1 MPITDKICKK
11 ILNSEKEKAIK
22 FQGKPVNIC
31 ALKYSEIAKTLE
43 KRNIEEKF
51 KFKCGPMNNIGI
63 AINKLKNNGISI
75 KANGIRILKLSSKVS
90 EFTIQDIPLK

>member
-1 MPITDKICKK
+1 
-11 ILNSEKEKAIK
+11 
-22 FQGKPVNIC
+22 
-31 ALKYSEIAKTLE
+31 
-43 KRNIEEKF
+43 
-51 KFKCGPMNNIGI
+51 MNNIGI